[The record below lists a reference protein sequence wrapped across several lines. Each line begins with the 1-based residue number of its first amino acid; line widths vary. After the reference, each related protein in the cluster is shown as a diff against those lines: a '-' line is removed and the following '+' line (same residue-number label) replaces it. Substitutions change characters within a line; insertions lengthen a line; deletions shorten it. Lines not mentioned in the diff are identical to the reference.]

1 MDITTIIPAYNEEKN
16 VGEIVNGAKKHSN
29 KVIVIVAKKSSDRT
43 ADIARDFGAEVIYD
57 NGRGIGD
64 AIKCGINHTSDDD
77 IVVKMDCD
85 CSHDFNDIPKLV
97 KPILDGEA
105 DLVIGSRRKG
115 GSDELSG
122 KISHAFRGIATDLI
136 VLAVNI
142 RWNQQFTDI
151 ENGFRA
157 ARAKTLKDINL
168 KTNDFDLDQETV
180 MKMLKRGYRIKEVA
194 AHEYPRKHGQ
204 STMNLFRVGWK
215 FVWSYMKYAFL
226 GFK

>member
-1 MDITTIIPAYNEEKN
+1 MRITTIIPAYNEEKN
-16 VGEIVNGAKKHSN
+16 VGDIVKGAKKYSD
-29 KVIVIVAKKSSDRT
+29 KVVVIVAKKSSDRT
-43 ADIARDFGAEVIYD
+43 AEVAKQLGAEVIYD
-57 NGRGIGD
+57 NGKGIGD
-64 AIKCGINHTSDDD
+64 AIKCGINYASDDE

-85 CSHDFNDIPKLV
+85 GSHDFNDIPKLV
-97 KPILDGEA
+97 KPIIDGEA
-105 DLVIGSRRKG
+105 DLVIGSRRRG

-157 ARAKTLKDINL
+157 APAKILKSINL
-168 KTNDFDLDQETV
+168 RTDDFDLDQETV

-194 AHEYPRKHGQ
+194 AHEYPRKHGE

-215 FVWSYMKYAFL
+215 FIWSYIKYAFL